1 MVARGR
7 YKRSLPPQLFVNDR
21 CPWVGGLE
29 EPAPREPVALQP
41 QSQAKWP
48 IDWPGQQVCQ
58 ALGFVAPPPA
68 LPPAVPGGV
77 SPDKKQTCLA
87 ALLFDV
93 AVGCAVHYSQ
103 WAGRAALLICH
114 SDDPP
119 PPPRNCLAAALPQSL
134 LFGTF
139 FLGGHAGLKCLA
151 ALPAP
156 CAWPGGDQVSDPKTT
171 TSSSSSS
178 CLCGWEANIPQGPFS
193 ACAPESLTGKG
204 VIIAKQLYPWCSC

>member
-119 PPPRNCLAAALPQSL
+119 PPPPELLSSCSSSVPLVWDFFSRRSCRSEVPSCPPSPLCLAWRRPGFRSEDHHLLLLLLLPLWLGGKYPPGSFLSMCSGKLDREGRDNRKAALSL
-134 LFGTF
+134 
-139 FLGGHAGLKCLA
+139 
-151 ALPAP
+151 
-156 CAWPGGDQVSDPKTT
+156 V
-171 TSSSSSS
+171 
-178 CLCGWEANIPQGPFS
+178 
-193 ACAPESLTGKG
+193 
-204 VIIAKQLYPWCSC
+204 